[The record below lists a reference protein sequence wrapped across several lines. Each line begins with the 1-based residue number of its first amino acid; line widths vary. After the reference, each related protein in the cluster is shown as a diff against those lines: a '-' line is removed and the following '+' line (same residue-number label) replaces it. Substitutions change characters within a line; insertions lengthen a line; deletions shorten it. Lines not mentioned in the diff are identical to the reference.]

1 MDPKKEIY
9 NDVWFLYKKYL
20 SCPGADEY
28 WEQIKKEAQEIV
40 DKHRGDMFAK
50 DLIYAVIN
58 ELGRVLK

>member
-1 MDPKKEIY
+1 MDLKKEIY

-20 SCPGADEY
+20 SCPGADED

-40 DKHRGDMFAK
+40 DKHNGDMFAK

>member
-20 SCPGADEY
+20 SCPGDAED
-28 WEQIKKEAQEIV
+28 WEQMKKEAQEIV
-40 DKHRGDMFAK
+40 DKHNGDMFAK

>member
-20 SCPGADEY
+20 SFHGDDED

-40 DKHRGDMFAK
+40 DKHNGDMFAK

>member
-20 SCPGADEY
+20 SCPGADEE

-40 DKHRGDMFAK
+40 DEHSGDMFAK
-50 DLIYAVIN
+50 EVIYAVIN

>member
-20 SCPGADEY
+20 SCPGADED
-28 WEQIKKEAQEIV
+28 WEKLKKEAQEIV
-40 DKHRGDMFAK
+40 DKHNGDMFAK

>member
-20 SCPGADEY
+20 SWPGDDED

-40 DKHRGDMFAK
+40 DKHNGDMFAK

>member
-20 SCPGADEY
+20 SCTGADAD
-28 WEQIKKEAQEIV
+28 WEQIKNEAQEIV
-40 DKHRGDMFAK
+40 DKHNGDMFAK
-50 DLIYAVIN
+50 DLIYSVIN